1 MALNIRRPVSPTK
14 EWLLFAVTDPAL
26 LHSVLCHAAID
37 LSIINCKPLML
48 EGIYHKARA
57 IEIINNRLKNNEQ
70 ATSDATIAAVAC
82 LAYLE
87 V

>member
-1 MALNIRRPVSPTK
+1 
-14 EWLLFAVTDPAL
+14 
-26 LHSVLCHAAID
+26 
-37 LSIINCKPLML
+37 ML